1 MSRQK
6 PVTILMMLI
15 AVAAI
20 LLSAERFLYRRN
32 WEKETSP
39 LPRETI
45 DKLCKSLSLDESEQ
59 VCNPSKRIYAYDF
72 SQVLREYFPLED
84 AMETPKN
91 SATITFQQV
100 ENIIGEYKIKCQEVV
115 DLPASGYSYFRCF
128 YDLRGDDYWIDTFYF
143 YYPEETLFSI
153 RSGSSSND

>member
-1 MSRQK
+1 MSKRK
-6 PVTILMMLI
+6 LVVIMVLLI
-15 AVAAI
+15 ATSAI

-45 DKLCKSLSLDESEQ
+45 DKLCKSLSLDDNDS
-59 VCNPSKRIYAYDF
+59 VCNPSKKIYAYDF

-84 AMETPKN
+84 PMETPKN

-100 ENIIGEYKIKCQEVV
+100 ENIIGDYQIECQDVV
-115 DLPASGYSYFRCF
+115 DLPANGYSYFRCF
-128 YDLRGDDYWIDTFYF
+128 YDLRGDSYWVETFYF
-143 YYPEETLFSI
+143 YSPEETLFSI
-153 RSGSSSND
+153 RSGSNSND